1 MNNVSILNIDKF
13 VESETM
19 FFLEPDIIEER
30 VDQINEKIS
39 FAQLPTTTQPQLM
52 YSPYTPQEFTESYPS
67 QSNVDLPKD
76 NFDNHKYT
84 KDDYINHMQPTNYKT
99 PSSKYDQDYY
109 SLNEVALGSE
119 LHEST
124 YNDEKDTHEPIDRI
138 GTEYEYYDY
147 DYEDQDSKETKV
159 KDEET
164 EKDDDDEDDYEI
176 YYYYTY
182 EYIDPED
189 LKKQYEKLPKPS
201 YQTSSN
207 TTLLSDNQGLTAK

>member
-1 MNNVSILNIDKF
+1 MCLYLILTNLLRVKLC
-13 VESETM
+13 

-39 FAQLPTTTQPQLM
+39 FTQLPTTTQPPLM
-52 YSPYTPQEFTESYPS
+52 YSPYTPQESTESYPS
-67 QSNVDLPKD
+67 QNNVDLPKD

-84 KDDYINHMQPTNYKT
+84 KDDYTNHIQPTNYKT
-99 PSSKYDQDYY
+99 PSSEYDQDYY

-124 YNDEKDTHEPIDRI
+124 YNDENDTHEPIDRI

-147 DYEDQDSKETKV
+147 DYEDQDSKETRV

-164 EKDDDDEDDYEI
+164 EKDDDEDDYEI

-189 LKKQYEKLPKPS
+189 LKTQYEKLPKPS